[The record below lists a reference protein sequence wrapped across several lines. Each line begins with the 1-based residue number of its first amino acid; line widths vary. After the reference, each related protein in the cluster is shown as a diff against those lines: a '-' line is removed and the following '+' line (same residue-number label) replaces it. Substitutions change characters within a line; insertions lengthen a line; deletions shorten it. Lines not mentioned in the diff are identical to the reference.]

1 LAKDVSKVVVG
12 SNFFPKKEM
21 TDDENN
27 GNIENK
33 YISTNNITKYG
44 SGDG

>member
-1 LAKDVSKVVVG
+1 MFSKVVVG

-33 YISTNNITKYG
+33 YRGYKEMSSILA
-44 SGDG
+44 DQ